1 MKHILIEFVAVW
13 WMVLVVG
20 LINISQLLES
30 VSYLSAALAYGM
42 LIFMFSLFSRGYS
55 RGYFNPYYTMFE
67 VLSGEISIERGI
79 GRLIYREFPLYTGI
93 WKSPTL
99 LRCLSG
105 IYSSNPTHLISNER
119 VYHRTGSRRFL
130 WNGHDRGAAA
140 V

>member
-79 GRLIYREFPLYTGI
+79 GRHTPENILETPEFLY
-93 WKSPTL
+93 
-99 LRCLSG
+99 
-105 IYSSNPTHLISNER
+105 N
-119 VYHRTGSRRFL
+119 
-130 WNGHDRGAAA
+130 
-140 V
+140 